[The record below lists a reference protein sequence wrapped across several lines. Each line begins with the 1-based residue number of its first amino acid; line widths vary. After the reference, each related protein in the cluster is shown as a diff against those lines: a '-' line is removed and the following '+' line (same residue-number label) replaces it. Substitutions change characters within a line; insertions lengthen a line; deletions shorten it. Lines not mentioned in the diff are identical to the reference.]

1 MYGCGGSAEG
11 MVGGATDPP
20 ADNQVSAPDPFAL
33 AQEVWGCGKTKE
45 RAGRPSAGRWNV
57 SAGVLCAVVKPQI
70 TIFHD

>member
-33 AQEVWGCGKTKE
+33 AQEVGGVEKRRKGL
-45 RAGRPSAGRWNV
+45 AGLAPADGM
-57 SAGVLCAVVKPQI
+57 
-70 TIFHD
+70 